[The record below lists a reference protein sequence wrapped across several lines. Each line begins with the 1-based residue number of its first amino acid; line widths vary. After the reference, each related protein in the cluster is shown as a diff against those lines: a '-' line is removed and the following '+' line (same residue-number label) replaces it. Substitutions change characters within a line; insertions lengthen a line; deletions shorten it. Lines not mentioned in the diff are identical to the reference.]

1 MSAFQ
6 DFVANVKKGVQA
18 AQEPSPDK
26 DDKDKNKKQDAAKT
40 ADAAQQQKAVC

>member
-18 AQEPSPDK
+18 AQDEPSNK
-26 DDKDKNKKQDAAKT
+26 DTKDQKKAKEAKT
-40 ADAAQQQKAVC
+40 ADAKPSAVCAGN